1 MTRAI
6 LLLVAAFL
14 CVSLASTAAMQ
25 LFPMASHPEVD
36 ACVDAEADERRQIQH
51 DHCDMGG
58 VSTCGVDD
66 PVGDRDVRRRRP
78 MHWPDVAVAV
88 RRSVRDTARRARDG
102 LGRAV
107 ARAKHAT
114 EKATERNTD
123 EDNDDA
129 DHHAAQ
135 RDTLASIVDT
145 LEDIERQLFLV
156 SPSTRAA
163 RRAPQPLAALRDRFH
178 SWLGRGPPISS
189 PRHHDGNPQEGDA
202 SVKPSGSGSLSLVDW
217 QRDLLFRSAVD
228 VKETDDAYVLHA
240 DVPGLGD
247 EDLHVELDDVARTLT
262 VFGRRDDSTSE
273 EEKNEEKN
281 TPAADSDADADPPPA
296 THATMYHARERHFGA
311 FENTYQL
318 PHDADASRVNADV
331 KRGVLTVT
339 VPKSKSKSGTEVK
352 RPRRVAV
359 TRE

>member
-1 MTRAI
+1 MTRAVL
-6 LLLVAAFL
+6 LLLVAALL
-14 CVSLASTAAMQ
+14 CASLASTAAMQ

-36 ACVDAEADERRQIQH
+36 ACVDAEADERRLLQH
-51 DHCDMGG
+51 DHCDRGG

-66 PVGDRDVRRRRP
+66 PVDDRDVRRRRP
-78 MHWPDVAVAV
+78 MHWPDVADAV

-107 ARAKHAT
+107 ARVKHAT

-163 RRAPQPLAALRDRFH
+163 RRAPQPLAALCDRAL
-178 SWLGRGPPISS
+178 SWLGRGPPIST

-228 VKETDDAYVLHA
+228 VKETDDAYVLRA

-247 EDLHVELDDVARTLT
+247 EDLHVELDEVARTLT
-262 VFGRRDDSTSE
+262 LLGRRDDSTSE
-273 EEKNEEKN
+273 EKN
-281 TPAADSDADADPPPA
+281 TAAADADADPPPA

-318 PHDADASRVNADV
+318 PHDASRVNADV

-339 VPKSKSKSGTEVK
+339 VPKSSKTGTEVK

>member
-1 MTRAI
+1 M
-6 LLLVAAFL
+6 
-14 CVSLASTAAMQ
+14 
-25 LFPMASHPEVD
+25 
-36 ACVDAEADERRQIQH
+36 
-51 DHCDMGG
+51 
-58 VSTCGVDD
+58 
-66 PVGDRDVRRRRP
+66 
-78 MHWPDVAVAV
+78 
-88 RRSVRDTARRARDG
+88 
-102 LGRAV
+102 
-107 ARAKHAT
+107 
-114 EKATERNTD
+114 
-123 EDNDDA
+123 
-129 DHHAAQ
+129 
-135 RDTLASIVDT
+135 
-145 LEDIERQLFLV
+145 
-156 SPSTRAA
+156 
-163 RRAPQPLAALRDRFH
+163 
-178 SWLGRGPPISS
+178 
-189 PRHHDGNPQEGDA
+189 
-202 SVKPSGSGSLSLVDW
+202 
-217 QRDLLFRSAVD
+217 LFRSAVD

-281 TPAADSDADADPPPA
+281 TAAADADTDADRPPA

-339 VPKSKSKSGTEVK
+339 VPKSKSKSGTEAK

>member
-1 MTRAI
+1 MTRAV
-6 LLLVAAFL
+6 LLLVVALL
-14 CVSLASTAAMQ
+14 CASLASTAAMQ

-78 MHWPDVAVAV
+78 MHWPDVADAV
-88 RRSVRDTARRARDG
+88 RRSVRDTATRARDG

-163 RRAPQPLAALRDRFH
+163 RRAPQPLAALRDRAL

-189 PRHHDGNPQEGDA
+189 PRQPLGNPQEGDA
-202 SVKPSGSGSLSLVDW
+202 SVKPGSGSLSLVDW

-273 EEKNEEKN
+273 EEKKEKN
-281 TPAADSDADADPPPA
+281 TAAADADADADPAPA

-318 PHDADASRVNADV
+318 PNDADASRVNADV

-339 VPKSKSKSGTEVK
+339 VPKSKSKSGTEPK

>member
-14 CVSLASTAAMQ
+14 SASLASTAAMQ

-36 ACVDAEADERRQIQH
+36 ACVDAEADERRLLQH

-66 PVGDRDVRRRRP
+66 PVDRGMRRRP
-78 MHWPDVAVAV
+78 MHWPDVADAV

-107 ARAKHAT
+107 TRAKHAT

-163 RRAPQPLAALRDRFH
+163 RRAPQPLAALRDRAL

-189 PRHHDGNPQEGDA
+189 PRQPLGNPQEGDA
-202 SVKPSGSGSLSLVDW
+202 SVKPSGLESLSLVDW

-262 VFGRRDDSTSE
+262 LFGRRDDSTSE
-273 EEKNEEKN
+273 EEKKEKN
-281 TPAADSDADADPPPA
+281 TAADDADADADPPPA

-339 VPKSKSKSGTEVK
+339 VPKSSKSGAEVK

>member
-1 MTRAI
+1 M
-6 LLLVAAFL
+6 
-14 CVSLASTAAMQ
+14 
-25 LFPMASHPEVD
+25 
-36 ACVDAEADERRQIQH
+36 
-51 DHCDMGG
+51 
-58 VSTCGVDD
+58 
-66 PVGDRDVRRRRP
+66 
-78 MHWPDVAVAV
+78 
-88 RRSVRDTARRARDG
+88 
-102 LGRAV
+102 
-107 ARAKHAT
+107 
-114 EKATERNTD
+114 
-123 EDNDDA
+123 
-129 DHHAAQ
+129 
-135 RDTLASIVDT
+135 
-145 LEDIERQLFLV
+145 
-156 SPSTRAA
+156 
-163 RRAPQPLAALRDRFH
+163 
-178 SWLGRGPPISS
+178 
-189 PRHHDGNPQEGDA
+189 
-202 SVKPSGSGSLSLVDW
+202 
-217 QRDLLFRSAVD
+217 LFRSAVD

-281 TPAADSDADADPPPA
+281 TAADDADAEPAPA

-339 VPKSKSKSGTEVK
+339 VPKSSKSGTKVK